1 MHRLFASSKQLM
13 RILRGMLSRPP
24 TSCGSAAGPISLIAA
39 EYARSPSVTTLRGR
53 VFHDLLENLQRR
65 GL

>member
-1 MHRLFASSKQLM
+1 
-13 RILRGMLSRPP
+13 LSRPP

-39 EYARSPSVTTLRGR
+39 EYARSPSVTTLRGSAFLR
-53 VFHDLLENLQRR
+53 DLLEKSLCR

>member
-1 MHRLFASSKQLM
+1 
-13 RILRGMLSRPP
+13 MLSRPP
-24 TSCGSAAGPISLIAA
+24 ISCGSAAGPISLIAA